1 MIDLQNVSIYYGKD
15 RIIKDVNMSINTKV
29 LLLGPNGSGKST
41 LLRAIAGIIPYK
53 GHILVDGKEV
63 FSLKNENILSTN
75 LPEAYVLDL
84 TINDVIYVYEE
95 IKGIDKELVIGML
108 DKMGLRSILK
118 KRIYELSTGQSVI
131 FRDVLTLASGAKI
144 ILLDEPFENVDLGKR
159 KLLAEWIKEYGKEGI
174 IVTHEIDMVSYF
186 KDLSTYLI
194 FEGKIYGPIIAK
206 DFLESSII
214 EGSATDNSLLTFEVA
229 GRKFS
234 LVRGN
239 VGRRVENLTSLDR
252 LYTLGE

>member
-1 MIDLQNVSIYYGKD
+1 MIDLQNVSIYYGKG
-15 RIIKDVNMSINTKV
+15 RIIKDVNMSINSKV

-75 LPEAYVLDL
+75 LPEAYVLGL

-118 KRIYELSTGQSVI
+118 KKVYQLSTGQSVI
-131 FRDVLTLASGAKI
+131 FRDVLALASGAKI

-174 IVTHEIDMVSYF
+174 IVTHEIDMVNYF

-194 FEGKIYGPIIAK
+194 FEGKIYGPIVAK
-206 DFLESSII
+206 DFLESSIV
-214 EGSATDNSLLTFEVA
+214 EGSVTGNSLLTFEVA
-229 GRKFS
+229 GKKFS
-234 LVRGN
+234 LIRGN

>member
-75 LPEAYVLDL
+75 LPEAYVLGL

-118 KRIYELSTGQSVI
+118 RE
-131 FRDVLTLASGAKI
+131 FMN
-144 ILLDEPFENVDLGKR
+144 F
-159 KLLAEWIKEYGKEGI
+159 LLARA
-174 IVTHEIDMVSYF
+174 S
-186 KDLSTYLI
+186 
-194 FEGKIYGPIIAK
+194 
-206 DFLESSII
+206 FL
-214 EGSATDNSLLTFEVA
+214 GM
-229 GRKFS
+229 
-234 LVRGN
+234 
-239 VGRRVENLTSLDR
+239 
-252 LYTLGE
+252 Y